1 MPEEAKEVKGDLIS
15 TDGLES
21 LFDSDSPNATP
32 PESSSVQ
39 DQTTVTPPKVQDSSN
54 GTALIHPITVE
65 QAASLLGIST
75 NAVCKRLRKGV
86 LKGTKKPGKFK
97 DEWLVE
103 GEGLIKIVE
112 LDFTPVQDSPPEL
125 SENSRSFQDQT
136 APFSS
141 SFQDSS
147 SSSPELLQLI
157 DLVEK
162 QAAKLEIAA
171 VQIGYLQAQLESQTN
186 LLEAKDSQIR
196 LLTDSQQKQ
205 GWWKQLCS
213 WFQFGS

>member
-1 MPEEAKEVKGDLIS
+1 MPEEAEEVKTSVIS

-21 LFDSDSPNATP
+21 LFDSDGPSTVPA
-32 PESSSVQ
+32 ESSSEQ
-39 DQTTVTPPKVQDSSN
+39 DQTTVTTSWVQDSS
-54 GTALIHPITVE
+54 ARAELIHPITVE

-103 GEGLIKIVE
+103 GKGLIKVVE
-112 LDFTPVQDSPPEL
+112 LDFTPVQDSP
-125 SENSRSFQDQT
+125 SESVDDSRSFQDQT
-136 APFSS
+136 PPSPSS
-141 SFQDSS
+141 LQD
-147 SSSPELLQLI
+147 SSPELLQLI

-171 VQIGYLQAQLESQTN
+171 GQIGYLQAQLESQTN
-186 LLEAKDSQIR
+186 LLEAKDSQIK
-196 LLTDSQQKQ
+196 LLTDSQEKQ